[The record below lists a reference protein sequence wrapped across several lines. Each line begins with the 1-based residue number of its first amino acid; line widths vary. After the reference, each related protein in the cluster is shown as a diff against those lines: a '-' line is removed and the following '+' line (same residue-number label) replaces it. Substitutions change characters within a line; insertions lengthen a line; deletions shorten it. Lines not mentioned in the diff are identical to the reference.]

1 MTSVTYEFDK
11 YVCTSSTLLD
21 TINKYGV
28 AIIPSVLNEEEC
40 NAMEQGMWDTLA
52 TWTSQWPQPIT
63 KSDPTSWKQ
72 IRDLFPK
79 HSMLIQ
85 QYGLGQAQFIWNL
98 RQNPKCVNIF
108 SELWN
113 CKPEDLLV
121 SFDAA
126 SFHMPSEVTN
136 IGWHRKT
143 WHHSDQSYLRND
155 FECVQSWVTAFD
167 VNEGDATL
175 SVYEGSN
182 NFHKE
187 FADAFKIDSKDDWY
201 KLELVAEMDFYNSK
215 GCKEV
220 LIKCPKGSMVF
231 WDSRTIHCGVE
242 PRKGRAEQN
251 FRCVAYL
258 CYMPRSKALV
268 KDINKKIKA
277 FEEMRM
283 TSHWPCKVK
292 LFPKMPRTY
301 GATIKEVNQLPKP
314 ELNDLGRRLVGYN
327 S

>member
-1 MTSVTYEFDK
+1 MTSVTYEYEK
-11 YVCTSSTLLD
+11 YICTSSSLLD

-40 NAMEQGMWDTLA
+40 NEMIEGMWNTLGI
-52 TWTSQWPQPIT
+52 WTYEWDKPIT
-63 KSDPTSWKQ
+63 KTDPESWKQ

-98 RQNPKCVNIF
+98 RQNPKCINIF
-108 SELWN
+108 AELWN

-187 FADAFKIDSKDDWY
+187 FAETFGIKDKDDWF
-201 KLELVAEMDFYNSK
+201 KLELDAHINFYKNK

-231 WDSRTIHCGVE
+231 WDSRSIHCGVE
-242 PRKGRAEQN
+242 PRKGRLEQN

-258 CYMPRSKALV
+258 CYMPRSKALE
-268 KDINKKIKA
+268 KDIKKKIKA

-283 TSHWPCKVK
+283 TSHWPCKAK

-301 GATIKEVNQLPKP
+301 GATVKEVLDLPQP
-314 ELNDLGRRLVGYN
+314 QINSLGRRLVGYN